1 MRFNVRTVNGCSARR
16 NVRVYN
22 RCLTNDAYIFSLYSW
37 IITYIYIYTVEQNS
51 IYSELFSLYV
61 TFVKTE
67 WLSSLPFIA
76 GDDQLQPLNYP
87 TILRLLFRPFL
98 IHTFYRLLWTY
109 AITCYWA
116 PRHKRNKVMLAWST
130 SVIYWLIWQLSHFSK
145 LFMFS
150 YPISNPIACEETGR
164 LKIYHFF
171 SITEKQRF
179 NWGNKSWQKC
189 T

>member
-1 MRFNVRTVNGCSARR
+1 MPDE
-16 NVRVYN
+16 
-22 RCLTNDAYIFSLYSW
+22 RCLYLFIIFLNYN
-37 IITYIYIYTVEQNS
+37 IYFYIYTVEQNS

-61 TFVKTE
+61 RFVKTE
-67 WLSSLPFIA
+67 LLSALPFIE
-76 GDDQLQPLNYP
+76 GDDQLLPLNYP
-87 TILRLLFRPFL
+87 TILRLPFPPFL

-116 PRHKRNKVMLAWST
+116 PRHIRNKVMLTWPT
-130 SVIYWLIWQLSHFSK
+130 SVLPWLIWQLSHFSK

-150 YPISNPIACEETGR
+150 YRLSFHIACEETGR
-164 LKIYHFF
+164 FKIYHFL

-179 NWGNKSWQKC
+179 NWGNKSWQKG